1 MAANRGVGTLF
12 LVLLLSSWPE
22 TNLQPIN
29 TSSDKSSELLSAK
42 SLDDVAT
49 VFDEILVQ
57 EILDPVKL
65 AFLEM
70 LRPVAVSPTGRTKK
84 KKARLK
90 ENYDST
96 PRKLENWFSSGHTDR
111 LFSDEEEKETLFQIK
126 SLSALE
132 KIIDSLQRVLRESL
146 QKKRQ
151 LHASM
156 LRARYRH
163 RGRRSLP

>member
-29 TSSDKSSELLSAK
+29 TSSE
-42 SLDDVAT
+42 
-49 VFDEILVQ
+49 
-57 EILDPVKL
+57 
-65 AFLEM
+65 
-70 LRPVAVSPTGRTKK
+70 
-84 KKARLK
+84 ARLK

-132 KIIDSLQRVLRESL
+132 KIIDSLQRVLSKGWCPRSGNRGEPPEETPAARKHAEGQVPAQG
-146 QKKRQ
+146 QKKPA
-151 LHASM
+151 LS
-156 LRARYRH
+156 ARKLEAGH
-163 RGRRSLP
+163 PGLCT